1 MRRFVCIHGHFYQP
15 PREHPWLET
24 VEQQDGAYPFHDWN
38 ERITAECYAPNMH
51 ARVLNDEGRITR
63 LINTYGYL
71 SYNVGPTLLAW
82 LVRAAPATYEGILE
96 ADRVSAQR
104 FGGHGSAMAQA
115 HSHAILPLARDRD
128 RRTEVR
134 WGLID
139 FRHRFGREPEGMWL
153 PETAVDTATLETLA
167 DNGIRFTVLAPHQA
181 ARTRRVGEQR
191 WQSLPAQGVDTTR
204 PYLVRLPSGNEIAV
218 FFYDGGIAQGVA
230 FEHLLEASEAFEQRL
245 LAGFTAGPGPQLVHV
260 ATDGESYG
268 HHHRHGEMAL
278 AALLDRL
285 EGRDDVSLTN
295 YAQYLAEHPP
305 THEVEI
311 VERSSWSCA
320 HGVERWRSD
329 CGCGSEGGTHQRWR
343 APLRAALDAVRDRLD
358 ATFEEHAAGLLHEPW
373 QARDDYLEVVL
384 DRRGHLPDFLQRHAV
399 GSVDG
404 PETTTILR
412 LLELQRHALLM
423 YTSCGW
429 FFEDLAR
436 IEPVQVLRYA
446 ARAIQ
451 LAQGF
456 PGNDDLEELLLE
468 RLAVAPTNTPAV
480 PDGREV
486 YLTRARPLVTE
497 LEQVVAHVVISE
509 LMAERS
515 GPAYVGAFGVV
526 ERRLRQRRAG
536 RAALTH
542 GRLTVRSEVTLEQ
555 FEAEVAA
562 VHLGD
567 HNVVCGVRP
576 RETGPAAG
584 EAVEDGAA
592 FVARLEHAFETAEF
606 PELMYA
612 IEERFG
618 DHRYTLRS
626 LFRDEQR
633 QALDRVLAGVVDEL
647 EGTFRAIYRGRAP
660 LLRFLTDVGAPAPQA
675 LHTPA
680 TVVLNADL
688 RDQLADTDADPE
700 LVGSLLDD
708 ARRLGVELDEP
719 GLAHTFSATVRGLA
733 ERTLSQLDVARPRSL
748 AFESA
753 HARVLSNAMRL
764 LEVAEQLPFE
774 VDLVHAQ
781 DAVWRAL
788 RDHHGELVRRAAA
801 GDEDA
806 ARWRQE
812 LELVAAAVGVAVPE

>member
-1 MRRFVCIHGHFYQP
+1 MSRYVCIHGHFYQP

-38 ERITAECYAPNMH
+38 ERITSECYAPNVH
-51 ARVLNDEGRITR
+51 ARVLNDQGRITR

-82 LVRAAPATYEGILE
+82 LLRAAPATYEGILE
-96 ADRVSAQR
+96 ADRASAQR

-115 HSHAILPLARDRD
+115 HSHAILPLASDRD

-167 DNGIRFTVLAPHQA
+167 EHGIRFTVLAPHQA
-181 ARTRRVGEQR
+181 ARTRRLGEQR
-191 WQSLPAQGVDTTR
+191 WQHVPAQGVDTRR

-230 FEHLLEASEAFEQRL
+230 FEHLLDSSEAFEQRL
-245 LAGFTAGPGPQLVHV
+245 MAGFAADAEPQLVHV

-285 EGRDDVSLTN
+285 EDRDDVTLTN
-295 YAQYLAEHPP
+295 YAQYLAAHPP

-329 CGCGSEGGTHQRWR
+329 CGCGGGDGTQQRWR

-358 ATFEEHAAGLLHEPW
+358 ATFEEHAAGLLRDPW
-373 QARDDYLEVVL
+373 GARDDYLEVVR
-384 DRRGHLPDFLQRHAV
+384 DRRGRQRAFLERHAV
-399 GSVDG
+399 GPVDG
-404 PETTTILR
+404 PQTTTILR

-451 LAQGF
+451 LAQTF
-456 PGNDDLEELLLE
+456 PGNEDLEDLLLD
-468 RLAVAPTNTPAV
+468 RLATAPTNDPAL

-486 YLTRARPLVTE
+486 YLRRARPLVTE
-497 LEQVVAHVVISE
+497 LEQVVAHVVIAE
-509 LMAERS
+509 LMAQRS
-515 GPAYVGAFGVV
+515 GPAFVGAYGVV

-542 GRLTVRSEVTLEQ
+542 GRISVRSEVTLEQ
-555 FEAEVAA
+555 VEAEVAA

-576 RETGPAAG
+576 RQAAPDAD
-584 EAVEDGAA
+584 EPSEEGAA
-592 FVARLEHAFETAEF
+592 FVGRLEHAFETAEF
-606 PELMYA
+606 PELIYA

-618 DHRYTLRS
+618 DSRYTLRS

-633 QALDRVLAGVVDEL
+633 EALDRVLAGVVDEL

-660 LLRFLTDVGAPAPQA
+660 LLRFLTDVGAPAPTA

-680 TVVLNADL
+680 AVVLNADL
-688 RDQLADTDADPE
+688 RDQLADTDADPQ
-700 LVGSLLDD
+700 VVASLLDD
-708 ARRLGVELDEP
+708 ARRLGVDLDEA
-719 GLAHTFSATVRGLA
+719 GLAHTFSETVRGLA
-733 ERTLSQLDVARPRSL
+733 ERTGSQLDLDRPRSP

-753 HARVLSNAMRL
+753 HARVLANALRL
-764 LEVAEQLPFE
+764 LEVEEQLPFE
-774 VDLVHAQ
+774 VDLAPAQ
-781 DAVWRAL
+781 DVVWRAL
-788 RDHHGELVRRAAA
+788 RDHHGELVRRAAG

-806 ARWRQE
+806 VRWRQE
-812 LELVAAAVGVAVPE
+812 LELLAAAVGVAVPG